1 MTTCKQNGG
10 ASRKNVTMKNRD
22 DMSCYD
28 ATYHSINHWYKSMY
42 EKLGWM
48 ILAKNHGMVDKVV
61 AYKNSLE
68 RLRCAIEK
76 KMKKTRD
83 HDKKD
88 DLKIMHTDLL
98 VLIEHAMKDL

>member
-1 MTTCKQNGG
+1 MTTSKRQP
-10 ASRKNVTMKNRD
+10 ATRKNTTMKTHD

-28 ATYHSINHWYKSMY
+28 ATYYSINHWYKSMY

-48 ILAKNHGMVDKVV
+48 ILAKNYGMIDKVV

-83 HDKKD
+83 QDKKA
-88 DLKIMHTDLL
+88 DLKIMHTDLM